1 MFHPTRISPNIRVAR
16 IVQVANVIEKDKSGN
31 YVRPEGGV
39 TALPFSTPLMKH
51 KKKSKTTTIFSIII
65 PNCAVLSSSSPI
77 IQFEASN

>member
-39 TALPFSTPLMKH
+39 TALQYLR
-51 KKKSKTTTIFSIII
+51 
-65 PNCAVLSSSSPI
+65 A
-77 IQFEASN
+77 